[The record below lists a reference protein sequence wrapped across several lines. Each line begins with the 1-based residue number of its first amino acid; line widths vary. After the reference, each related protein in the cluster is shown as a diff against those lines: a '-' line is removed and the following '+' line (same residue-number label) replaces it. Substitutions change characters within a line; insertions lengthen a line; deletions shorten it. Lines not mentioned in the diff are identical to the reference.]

1 MTPQNI
7 LGEAP
12 MPTDIESQQE
22 LTVRGESIERTYG
35 IYREE
40 RYLVNRRYQR
50 KLIWTLDE
58 KVNFIDSILRGFPV
72 PIILLAEDRTQDQ
85 NTFELIDGMQR
96 MNAVM
101 SFVENE
107 YDVRG
112 HYFDLNTMASTKALL
127 DDGRLKQKLPTMSR
141 EQCVKIASYQLPF
154 SIFEFVQ
161 SSSVDEVFRRINS
174 GGRQLSRQEL
184 RAAGALGQFA
194 DVVRK
199 IAIQVRGDA
208 SHSDRL
214 KLNDMKRISITN
226 KDLPYGIDVDEVFW
240 VREGILEKNQVRQSR
255 DEELIADL
263 VGYMVSDDPISSR
276 SEFLDDYFGVV
287 ADSASEERYQLI
299 ERSVQ
304 RRTQEL
310 VISDFQR
317 TLDVLKLTLNKSGTT
332 FGKILFKERAYR
344 APRYFQAVFLA
355 LFDLVVRKN
364 SEVKDYKM
372 LADRMAGSAANIE
385 IQEGGQWGAEQRQR
399 AIDTAVGLY
408 GPAFGPASSP
418 DPALVH
424 WITQLQNLL
433 SQSYTEQSA
442 YDFKQGFL
450 RLDGSF
456 EFDQENFDKILK
468 TCAGISNL
476 KRGSKGYVIVG
487 VAENE
492 GTAKRVAEIFD
503 VLPRQYEGFFV
514 VGVEHEAKRM
524 GKSLDQ
530 FFQLIIEKVKASP
543 LSSDLKDY
551 IVRHLKPVR
560 FYEKT
565 VYVFEVESQRDPSS
579 YADVY
584 YSRHGA
590 QLAKVEPSDLPAF
603 FRRYDRGI

>member
-1 MTPQNI
+1 
-7 LGEAP
+7 

-50 KLIWTLDE
+50 KLIWTLEE
-58 KVNFIDSILRGFPV
+58 KVNFIDSILRGYPV
-72 PIILLAEDRTQDQ
+72 PIILLAEDRAQDQ

-107 YDVRG
+107 YDVKG
-112 HYFDLNTMASTKALL
+112 YYFDLNTMASTKALL
-127 DDGRLKQKLPTMSR
+127 DDGVLKQRKPTMPR

-161 SSSVDEVFRRINS
+161 SASVDEVFRRINS

-194 DVVRK
+194 DVVRR

-214 KLNDMKRISITN
+214 KLNDMKRVSITN

-263 VGYMVSDDPISSR
+263 VGYMVSDDAVSSR
-276 SEFLDDYFGVV
+276 SEFLDDYFGVI
-287 ADSASEERYQLI
+287 ADSASKDRYQSI

-304 RRTQEL
+304 RRTAEL

-317 TLDVLKLTLNKSGTT
+317 TLDALKLVLGKTDTT
-332 FGKILFKERAYR
+332 FGKILFKERSYR

-355 LFDLVVRKN
+355 FFDLIVRKN
-364 SEVKDYKM
+364 HEIKDYKQ
-372 LADRMAGSAANIE
+372 LSERMSGSAANIE

-408 GPAFGPASSP
+408 SSAFGPANAP

-450 RLDGSF
+450 NLDSREFDEDSF
-456 EFDQENFDKILK
+456 EKILK
-468 TCAGISNL
+468 TCVGISNL
-476 KRGSKGYVIVG
+476 KQGSRGYVIVG
-487 VAENE
+487 VAENKA
-492 GTAKRVAEIFD
+492 TAKRVSDMFG
-503 VLPRQYEGFFV
+503 VFLRQYETFYV
-514 VGVEHEAKRM
+514 TGVEHESTCI

-530 FFQLIIEKVKASP
+530 LFQMVIDKVKSSP
-543 LSSDLKDY
+543 LSADLRDY
-551 IVRHLKPVR
+551 IVRNLKPVR
-560 FYEKT
+560 FFEKT

-584 YSRHGA
+584 YTRHGA
-590 QLAKVEPSDLPAF
+590 QLAKVEPSELPSF
-603 FRRYDRGI
+603 FRRYDRGS